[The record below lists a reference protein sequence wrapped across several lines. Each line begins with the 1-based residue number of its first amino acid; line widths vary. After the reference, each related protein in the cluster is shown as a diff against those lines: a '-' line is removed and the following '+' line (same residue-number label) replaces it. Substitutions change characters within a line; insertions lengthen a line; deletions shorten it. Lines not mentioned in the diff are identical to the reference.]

1 MCECVCESIGEK
13 MRKYD
18 IQKLLLSGENQ
29 SVEFKEAKNSFPKD
43 GMKTI
48 CSFANTNDGLLIL
61 GISEN
66 TQNKEF
72 YISGVN
78 NPDKILDDLYSLVN
92 NPKKINRN
100 VVNEESVQV
109 INEKGKSII
118 IIPIYK
124 VDYKDKPIYLNESVT
139 STYFR
144 QGTGDF
150 RCSQEQINSM
160 LRDSA
165 KESFDSTLIQDFSIL
180 DLDTETIKLYREK
193 FDNINVEHPFSK
205 LDNEQFLIKINA
217 LRRDRK
223 DDKIKPTVAGLLIFG
238 THNSIKEFIPHYNVE
253 YVLKEFSENN
263 RFKDRVIYDG
273 TWGEDNLFNFF
284 YLVIEKLYLTLND
297 NSNIQENSMNRIGIS
312 KLRIAIREA
321 FINSLIHSDYK
332 SEKGIMIIRYPDRYI
347 FTNGGTLRIDIKDF
361 FSGAHSDP
369 RNYLIQEIFRFLNL
383 CEKAGTG
390 IPKIMEAVKESH
402 LKYPNLRTE
411 LDSVELTLWDTSLI
425 DNLDIDNEYEK
436 KILELIIENRFIT
449 RETLEEKLK
458 IHKNTILKYLK
469 KLVGKQA
476 IDKFKSGRQYVY
488 FIAQNQDPEFQKY
501 NHIDAMYSL
510 LEEMKRK

>member
-13 MRKYD
+13 MKKYD
-18 IQKLLLSGENQ
+18 IEKLLLAGENQ

-48 CSFANTNDGLLIL
+48 CAFANTNDGLLIL

-66 TQNKEF
+66 IQNKEF

-78 NPDKILDDLYSLVN
+78 NPDKILDDLYSLLN

-100 VVNEESVQV
+100 VVNEESVQI
-109 INEKGKSII
+109 INVKGKNVIV
-118 IIPIYK
+118 IPVQK
-124 VDYKDKPIYLNESVT
+124 VDYKDKPIFLNESVT

-144 QGTGDF
+144 QGTGDY

-193 FDNINVEHPFSK
+193 FDNINAEHPFSK

-347 FTNGGTLRIDIKDF
+347 FTNGGTLRINLNDF

-402 LKYPNLRTE
+402 LKYPKLQTE
-411 LDSVELTLWDTSLI
+411 LDSVEFTLWDTSLI
-425 DNLDIDNEYEK
+425 DNLNIDSEYEK
-436 KILELIIENRFIT
+436 KILELIIENHFVT
-449 RETLEEKLK
+449 RETLEEKLQ

-469 KLVGKQA
+469 KLVEKQA
-476 IDKFKSGRQYVY
+476 IGKTKAGRQYVY
-488 FIAQNQDPEFQKY
+488 FISQNQDPEFQKY
-501 NHIDAMYSL
+501 NHIDAVYSI
-510 LEEMKRK
+510 LEEIKRK

>member
-1 MCECVCESIGEK
+1 

-18 IQKLLLSGENQ
+18 IPKLLLSGENQ
-29 SVEFKEAKNSFPKD
+29 GVEFKEAKNSFPKD

-48 CSFANTNDGLLIL
+48 CSFANTNNGLLIL
-61 GISEN
+61 GVSEN
-66 TQNKEF
+66 TKNKDF

-78 NPDKILDDLYSLVN
+78 DPDKVLDELYSLLN
-92 NPKKINRN
+92 NPNKINRN
-100 VVNEESVQV
+100 VINEESVEV
-109 INEKGKSII
+109 VNIKGKEIV
-118 IIPIYK
+118 IIPVNK
-124 VDYKDKPIYLNESVT
+124 VDYKDKPIYLNDNIA

-193 FDNINVEHPFSK
+193 FDNINAEHPFSK

-238 THNSIKEFIPHYNVE
+238 THNSI
-253 YVLKEFSENN
+253 KEFSENN

-347 FTNGGTLRIDIKDF
+347 FTNGGTLRIDVKDF

-436 KILELIIENRFIT
+436 KILELIIEHRFIT

-469 KLVGKQA
+469 KLVEKQA

>member
-1 MCECVCESIGEK
+1 MK
-13 MRKYD
+13 KYD

-100 VVNEESVQV
+100 VINEESVQV

-144 QGTGDF
+144 QGTADF

-165 KESFDSTLIQDFSIL
+165 KESFDSTLIQNFSIL

-193 FDNINVEHPFSK
+193 FDNINAEHPFSK

-411 LDSVELTLWDTSLI
+411 LDSVEFTLWDTSLI

-436 KILELIIENRFIT
+436 KILELIIEHRFVT
-449 RETLEEKLK
+449 REALEEKLK

-469 KLVGKQA
+469 KLVEKQA

-488 FIAQNQDPEFQKY
+488 FITQNQDPEFQKY
-501 NHIDAMYSL
+501 NHINAMYSL
-510 LEEMKRK
+510 LEEIKRK

>member
-1 MCECVCESIGEK
+1 

-18 IQKLLLSGENQ
+18 IQKLLLSGESQ

-100 VVNEESVQV
+100 VINEESVQV

-118 IIPIYK
+118 IIPVYK

-193 FDNINVEHPFSK
+193 FDNINAEHPFSK

-332 SEKGIMIIRYPDRYI
+332 SEKGIMIIRYPDRDI

-402 LKYPNLRTE
+402 LKYP
-411 LDSVELTLWDTSLI
+411 I
-425 DNLDIDNEYEK
+425 
-436 KILELIIENRFIT
+436 
-449 RETLEEKLK
+449 
-458 IHKNTILKYLK
+458 
-469 KLVGKQA
+469 
-476 IDKFKSGRQYVY
+476 
-488 FIAQNQDPEFQKY
+488 
-501 NHIDAMYSL
+501 M
-510 LEEMKRK
+510 

>member
-1 MCECVCESIGEK
+1 

-18 IQKLLLSGENQ
+18 IPKLLLSGENQ
-29 SVEFKEAKNSFPKD
+29 GVEFKEAKNSFPKD

-48 CSFANTNDGLLIL
+48 CSFANTNNGLLIL
-61 GISEN
+61 GVSEN
-66 TQNKEF
+66 TKNKDF

-78 NPDKILDDLYSLVN
+78 DPDKVLDELYSLLN
-92 NPKKINRN
+92 NPNKINRN
-100 VVNEESVQV
+100 VINEESVEV
-109 INEKGKSII
+109 VNIKGKEIV
-118 IIPIYK
+118 IIPVNK
-124 VDYKDKPIYLNESVT
+124 VDYKDKPIYLNDNIA

-193 FDNINVEHPFSK
+193 FDNINAEHPFSK

-297 NSNIQENSMNRIGIS
+297 
-312 KLRIAIREA
+312 
-321 FINSLIHSDYK
+321 
-332 SEKGIMIIRYPDRYI
+332 RYI

-411 LDSVELTLWDTSLI
+411 LDSVEFTLWDTSLI

-436 KILELIIENRFIT
+436 KILELIIEHRFVT
-449 RETLEEKLK
+449 REALEEKLK

-469 KLVGKQA
+469 KLVEKQA

-488 FIAQNQDPEFQKY
+488 FITQNQDPEFQKY
-501 NHIDAMYSL
+501 NHINAMYSL
-510 LEEMKRK
+510 LEEIKRK

>member
-1 MCECVCESIGEK
+1 

-18 IQKLLLSGENQ
+18 IPKLLLSGENQ
-29 SVEFKEAKNSFPKD
+29 GVEFKEAKNSFPKD

-48 CSFANTNDGLLIL
+48 CSFANTNNGLLIL
-61 GISEN
+61 GVSEN
-66 TQNKEF
+66 TKNKDF

-78 NPDKILDDLYSLVN
+78 DPDKVLDELYSLLN
-92 NPKKINRN
+92 NPNKINRN
-100 VVNEESVQV
+100 VINEESVEV
-109 INEKGKSII
+109 VNIKGKEIV
-118 IIPIYK
+118 IIPVNK
-124 VDYKDKPIYLNESVT
+124 VDYKDKPIYLNDNIA

-193 FDNINVEHPFSK
+193 FDNINAEHPFSK

-284 YLVIEKLYLTLND
+284 YL
-297 NSNIQENSMNRIGIS
+297 
-312 KLRIAIREA
+312 
-321 FINSLIHSDYK
+321 
-332 SEKGIMIIRYPDRYI
+332 
-347 FTNGGTLRIDIKDF
+347 
-361 FSGAHSDP
+361 
-369 RNYLIQEIFRFLNL
+369 
-383 CEKAGTG
+383 
-390 IPKIMEAVKESH
+390 
-402 LKYPNLRTE
+402 
-411 LDSVELTLWDTSLI
+411 
-425 DNLDIDNEYEK
+425 
-436 KILELIIENRFIT
+436 
-449 RETLEEKLK
+449 
-458 IHKNTILKYLK
+458 
-469 KLVGKQA
+469 
-476 IDKFKSGRQYVY
+476 
-488 FIAQNQDPEFQKY
+488 
-501 NHIDAMYSL
+501 
-510 LEEMKRK
+510 

>member
-1 MCECVCESIGEK
+1 
-13 MRKYD
+13 
-18 IQKLLLSGENQ
+18 
-29 SVEFKEAKNSFPKD
+29 
-43 GMKTI
+43 
-48 CSFANTNDGLLIL
+48 
-61 GISEN
+61 
-66 TQNKEF
+66 
-72 YISGVN
+72 
-78 NPDKILDDLYSLVN
+78 
-92 NPKKINRN
+92 
-100 VVNEESVQV
+100 
-109 INEKGKSII
+109 
-118 IIPIYK
+118 
-124 VDYKDKPIYLNESVT
+124 
-139 STYFR
+139 
-144 QGTGDF
+144 
-150 RCSQEQINSM
+150 M

-165 KESFDSTLIQDFSIL
+165 KESFDSTLVQDFSIL
-180 DLDTETIKLYREK
+180 DLDRETINRYREK
-193 FDNINVEHPFSK
+193 FDNINAEHPFSK
-205 LDNEQFLIKINA
+205 LDTEQFLLKINA
-217 LRRDRK
+217 LRRDRT
-223 DDKIKPTVAGLLIFG
+223 DNKIKPTVAGLLIFG
-238 THNSIKEFIPHYNVE
+238 THNAIKEFIPHYNVE
-253 YVLKEFSENN
+253 YVLKEFTENN

-284 YLVIEKLYLTLND
+284 HLVIEKLYLTLND

-321 FINSLIHSDYK
+321 FVNSLIHSDYK
-332 SEKGIMIIRYPDRYI
+332 SEKGIMVIRYSDRYI
-347 FTNGGTLRIDIKDF
+347 FTNGGTLRIDLKDF

-402 LKYPNLRTE
+402 LKYPKLRTE

-469 KLVGKQA
+469 KLVEKQA

-488 FIAQNQDPEFQKY
+488 FITQNQDPEFQKY

>member
-1 MCECVCESIGEK
+1 MCECVCKLIGEK

-18 IQKLLLSGENQ
+18 IPKLLLSGENQ
-29 SVEFKEAKNSFPKD
+29 GVEFKEAKNSFPKD

-48 CSFANTNDGLLIL
+48 CSFANTNNGLLIL
-61 GISEN
+61 GVSEN
-66 TQNKEF
+66 TKNKDF

-78 NPDKILDDLYSLVN
+78 DPDKVLDELYSLLN
-92 NPKKINRN
+92 NPNKINRN
-100 VVNEESVQV
+100 VINEESVEV
-109 INEKGKSII
+109 VNIKGKEIV
-118 IIPIYK
+118 IIPVNK
-124 VDYKDKPIYLNESVT
+124 VDYKDKPIYLNDNIA

-193 FDNINVEHPFSK
+193 FDNINAEHPFSK

-273 TWGEDNLFNFF
+273 TWGKIIFL
-284 YLVIEKLYLTLND
+284 
-297 NSNIQENSMNRIGIS
+297 IS
-312 KLRIAIREA
+312 
-321 FINSLIHSDYK
+321 
-332 SEKGIMIIRYPDRYI
+332 
-347 FTNGGTLRIDIKDF
+347 FT
-361 FSGAHSDP
+361 
-369 RNYLIQEIFRFLNL
+369 
-383 CEKAGTG
+383 
-390 IPKIMEAVKESH
+390 
-402 LKYPNLRTE
+402 
-411 LDSVELTLWDTSLI
+411 
-425 DNLDIDNEYEK
+425 
-436 KILELIIENRFIT
+436 
-449 RETLEEKLK
+449 
-458 IHKNTILKYLK
+458 
-469 KLVGKQA
+469 
-476 IDKFKSGRQYVY
+476 
-488 FIAQNQDPEFQKY
+488 
-501 NHIDAMYSL
+501 
-510 LEEMKRK
+510 